1 MERYTYITEEVVN
14 NTKYKSV
21 FNEYNRDNYS
31 IVVID
36 GKVFYIE
43 ARGISDRTHK
53 LVVKETKRLYPGL
66 HYLYDLEKTQ

>member
-1 MERYTYITEEVVN
+1 MERYTYITEEVAN

-36 GKVFYIE
+36 KEVFYIE
-43 ARGISDRTHK
+43 SRGISDRTHK
-53 LVVKETKRLYPGL
+53 LVVEETKRLYPSL
-66 HYLYDLEKTQ
+66 HYLYEPKKAQ